1 MSTDD
6 DNDDD
11 EYIIHGKLLDPIHE
25 DEVVKRKDAEQQF
38 VKDENGRRRFH
49 GAFTGGFS
57 AGFYNTVGSLEGWTP
72 STFKSSRDSKTTL
85 KSQNA
90 YDFMDEEDKKDLGI
104 DASSLKIKAE
114 YSDHSSRKRQLPI
127 VNTGPIPGKPVL
139 GEILKPIKGTWGVEL
154 LRSMGWKPGQGVG
167 PQLTQ
172 REKLRAKK
180 ELENVGMKFSI
191 NTKYD
196 DDDDDEVNELLE
208 NIKVSPYE
216 YESVAIKPKF
226 DTFGLGYEG
235 LKTTNVSVKSENKYS
250 KLTVGGKSIH
260 GQAFGVGAYE
270 DDDDD
275 IYATEDMTNYDF
287 SLEEKSQKSKNKTQ
301 TNNMNSECIDGFVED
316 DSKHG
321 LFEDLPLPIQI
332 PPEWRPHGMFD
343 RIVGQCP
350 PDFFSQSFNPTNI
363 SYTNVNTRQ
372 REMKKPEPPP
382 SVEEFIKKEVP
393 SLLSD
398 IISDRFTRA
407 ELPDDSTNALI
418 PVVRTTDPTLE
429 RLKNY
434 ASKQMYGFWTRKT
447 EPWIPDKLLCKRFNI
462 PVPKQSIVNYTE
474 DGKKLGECSL
484 FNSLEFPTHEPI
496 SAYKSKIP
504 NSLPLAINDVISAN
518 DKPLG
523 LKESVMETISDVVE
537 CQKPSVDFFKDIF
550 LDDSDDETLTVQNSL
565 KSEEVSTN
573 ANEKEVRLTNISI
586 KKENIVESSVQSST
600 TFNLF
605 PPKGIFANLN
615 FGDLFDTPNKSN
627 KIGNENKNAHSSKN
641 HTVDINKSYG
651 PLLPEQNDLNS
662 SFVNIKSIENS
673 FVEDDWVE
681 KSESPNNIS
690 NNKNKHS
697 KHKKHKHKHKSK
709 KKSHKHK

>member
-1 MSTDD
+1 
-6 DNDDD
+6 
-11 EYIIHGKLLDPIHE
+11 
-25 DEVVKRKDAEQQF
+25 
-38 VKDENGRRRFH
+38 
-49 GAFTGGFS
+49 
-57 AGFYNTVGSLEGWTP
+57 
-72 STFKSSRDSKTTL
+72 
-85 KSQNA
+85 
-90 YDFMDEEDKKDLGI
+90 MDEEDKKDLGI

-139 GEILKPIKGTWGVEL
+139 GEILKPIQGTWGVEL

-180 ELENVGMKFSI
+180 ELKNVGMKFSVD
-191 NTKYD
+191 TKYG
-196 DDDDDEVNELLE
+196 DDDDDEVNELLN
-208 NIKVSPYE
+208 NIKVSPFE
-216 YESVAIKPKF
+216 YESVPIKPKF

-275 IYATEDMTNYDF
+275 IYAAEDMSNYDF
-287 SLEEKSQKSKNKTQ
+287 SLEEKNQKSKNKSK
-301 TNNMNSECIDGFVED
+301 TNNLNPECIDGFVED
-316 DSKHG
+316 KSKHG
-321 LFEDLPLPIQI
+321 LFEDLPPPIQI
-332 PPEWRPHGMFD
+332 PPEWSPRGMFD

-350 PDFFSQSFNPTNI
+350 PDFFSQPSTNA
-363 SYTNVNTRQ
+363 SYTNINTRQ

-382 SVEEFIKKEVP
+382 SVEQFIKKEVP
-393 SLLSD
+393 CLLSD

-447 EPWIPDKLLCKRFNI
+447 EPWAPDKLLCKRFNI
-462 PVPKQSIVNYTE
+462 PVPKQSMVNYTE
-474 DGKKLGECSL
+474 DGKKHGECSL
-484 FNSLEFPTHEPI
+484 FNSLEFPTSE
-496 SAYKSKIP
+496 SMTTYESKIP
-504 NSLPLAINDVISAN
+504 ISLPLVINNVITAN
-518 DKPLG
+518 DKPLN
-523 LKESVMETISDVVE
+523 LIESTTETIIGDEVA

-550 LDDSDDETLTVQNSL
+550 LDDSDDETLIVQSSL

-573 ANEKEVRLTNISI
+573 SNEKELHSTNISI
-586 KKENIVESSVQSST
+586 KKENIVESSAQSST

-605 PPKGIFANLN
+605 PPKGIFANLDFDN
-615 FGDLFDTPNKSN
+615 LFDTPNINN
-627 KIGNENKNAHSSKN
+627 KNENEHSSTN
-641 HTVDINKSYG
+641 QTNNTNKLYG
-651 PLLPEQNDLNS
+651 PLLPEQCNLNS
-662 SFVNIKSIENS
+662 SSVNIKIENS
-673 FVEDDWVE
+673 FADDDWVE
-681 KSESPNNIS
+681 KSESPTNIS
-690 NNKNKHS
+690 SNKNKHS

>member
-6 DNDDD
+6 DDDD

-25 DEVVKRKDAEQQF
+25 DEVVKKKDAEQQF

-72 STFKSSRDSKTTL
+72 STFKSSRESKSTL

-139 GEILKPIKGTWGVEL
+139 GEILKPIKDTWGVEL
-154 LRSMGWKPGQGVG
+154 LKSMGWKPGQGVG

-172 REKLRAKK
+172 REKLRSKK

-191 NTKYD
+191 DSKYG

-208 NIKVSPYE
+208 NIKVSPFE

-235 LKTTNVSVKSENKYS
+235 LKTTNVVKSENKYS

-275 IYATEDMTNYDF
+275 IYATEDMSNYDF
-287 SLEEKSQKSKNKTQ
+287 SLEEKSQKSKNKSK
-301 TNNMNSECIDGFVED
+301 TNNLNSECIDGFVAD
-316 DSKHG
+316 KSKHG
-321 LFEDLPLPIQI
+321 LFEDLSPSIQI
-332 PPEWRPHGMFD
+332 PPEWRPYGMFD
-343 RIVGQCP
+343 RIIGQCSS
-350 PDFFSQSFNPTNI
+350 DIYSQSLNLENV

-382 SVEEFIKKEVP
+382 SVEQFIKKEVP

-429 RLKNY
+429 RLKNF

-474 DGKKLGECSL
+474 DGKKHGECSL
-484 FNSLEFPTHEPI
+484 FNSLEFSKLEPI
-496 SAYKSKIP
+496 STSESQIP
-504 NSLPLAINDVISAN
+504 NSLPLPINNVISVN
-518 DKPLG
+518 NKPSS
-523 LKESVMETISDVVE
+523 LKESVTETISDVVE

-550 LDDSDDETLTVQNSL
+550 LDDSDDETLIVQNSL
-565 KSEEVSTN
+565 KDEKLSTN
-573 ANEKEVRLTNISI
+573 SDKKELHLTDISI
-586 KKENIVESSVQSST
+586 KKENIVESNVQSST

-605 PPKGIFANLN
+605 PPKGIFANLD
-615 FGDLFDTPNKSN
+615 FGDLFNTPNKNN
-627 KIGNENKNAHSSKN
+627 KIENENKNVHSSKN
-641 HTVDINKSYG
+641 QTDDINKSYG
-651 PLLPEQNDLNS
+651 PFLPEQNDLNS
-662 SFVNIKSIENS
+662 RLVNIKSIEDS
-673 FVEDDWVE
+673 FVDDDWVE
-681 KSESPNNIS
+681 KSEPDKNIS